1 MNHPP
6 TPGFGDD
13 SGSGAHPL
21 QPLMERMAGGGAGGI
36 DPNDLSNVLRGK
48 FQLCSFFENKILLK
62 V

>member
-1 MNHPP
+1 LNHPP

-21 QPLMERMAGGGAGGI
+21 QPLMERMTGGGAGGI
-36 DPNDLSNVLRGK
+36 DPNDLTNVLRGK
-48 FQLCSFFENKILLK
+48 NFNFFTF